1 MGSNY
6 GGKYNVDIVMCID
19 ATGSMGPLIK
29 MVKANAISFYND
41 FTTRLAEKDKNV
53 NEVRVKVIAF
63 RDYLADGEKAM
74 LMSDFFRL
82 PDQTAEFEALVN
94 SIEPMGGGDDPEDG
108 LEALAYAIKSKWNNS
123 EGKKRHVIVL
133 WTDDAAHELGFG
145 RSASN
150 YPARMAKDF
159 NELSEWWGVG
169 QSSNSVMDRKSKR
182 LLIYAPPKESW
193 TTIASTW
200 DNVLLFPSAAGQ
212 GLDDKTFSEILDAI
226 CGSV

>member
-1 MGSNY
+1 MGNNY

-29 MVKANAISFYND
+29 MVKANALSFYND

-53 NEVRVKVIAF
+53 NEVRVRVIAF

-74 LMSDFFRL
+74 LMSDFFKL
-82 PDQTAEFEALVN
+82 PEQTAQFEALVN
-94 SIEPMGGGDDPEDG
+94 GIEPMGGGDNPEDG
-108 LEALAYAIKSKWNNS
+108 LEALAYAIKSKWNKS
-123 EGKKRHVIVL
+123 EGKKRHVIVV
-133 WTDDAAHELGFG
+133 WTDDATHDLGFG
-145 RSASN
+145 KKAPN
-150 YPARMAKDF
+150 YPAKMAKDF

-169 QSSNSVMDRKSKR
+169 QSPNGVMDRKSKR

-200 DNVLLFPSAAGQ
+200 DNALLFPSAAGQ